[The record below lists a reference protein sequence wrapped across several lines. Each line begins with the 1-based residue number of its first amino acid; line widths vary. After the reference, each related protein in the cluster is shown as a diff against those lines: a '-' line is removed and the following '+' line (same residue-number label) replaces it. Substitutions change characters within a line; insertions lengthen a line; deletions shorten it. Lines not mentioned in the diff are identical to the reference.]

1 MVDVFG
7 YNCSGADDDAVAD
20 GYGKYGGV
28 AADGDLVADL
38 GLREERTI
46 LRGRASVFESV
57 VDEHDT
63 VANEAVVAD
72 GDEFADE
79 GVRLDPRLGSDAGI
93 GLDFDEWAYEGV
105 VADGAVIEVDGL
117 YDSDVFAEAD
127 VFDLGCMDVRS
138 IGHDRTTLILL
149 RLEKRYR

>member
-7 YNCSGADDDAVAD
+7 YNCSGADDD
-20 GYGKYGGV
+20 
-28 AADGDLVADL
+28 
-38 GLREERTI
+38 
-46 LRGRASVFESV
+46 V

-138 IGHDRTTLILL
+138 IGHDRATLILL